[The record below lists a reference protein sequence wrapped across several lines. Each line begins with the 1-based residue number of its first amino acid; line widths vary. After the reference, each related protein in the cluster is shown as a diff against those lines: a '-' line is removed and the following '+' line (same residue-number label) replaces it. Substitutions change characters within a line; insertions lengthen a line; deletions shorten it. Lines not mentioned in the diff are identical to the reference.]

1 TPTNYD
7 VEYSPDG
14 FVFTSKLFWH
24 ADSTATTIEVTG
36 LTNGTVYT
44 FRVSG
49 VNGDGTSAASATATA
64 TPASQNTPNDLA
76 VFDACP
82 ASLITSAGFDDTNSP
97 DVACIKH
104 YGITMGTTATTFSP
118 VDPVTRWQMAL
129 FLTRMVGPAG
139 GVLPSGAD
147 QGFTDISGKDDE
159 QQLAINQLKQMGITI
174 GKTLTPLTYAPDQ
187 YVTREEMSLFIER
200 LLKAVTAG
208 PGGNVELVSANGTAT
223 EIKSVDTDHNFTDI
237 NTVSIMDMQN
247 AIINLW
253 NLGVTEVATATLYEP
268 SVNIS
273 RLNMAQMMARAL
285 DHTNARPAGL
295 SIQASRYLSAAA
307 GLSISVTHRTA
318 DFLPVVGSLVD
329 TFRYLQTDTFGYS
342 EFSSD
347 GSCAQVVVTE
357 VSSTL
362 CYIDTAEKVTDAYG
376 NITPFISATI
386 SGSVW
391 EYYVWT
397 AAAGTTYDNDVH
409 GTGTVTMTV
418 RG

>member
-1 TPTNYD
+1 MFTHLKRRLGVLAAVAVLGALVP
-7 VEYSPDG
+7 VMSSSP
-14 FVFTSKLFWH
+14 VS
-24 ADSTATTIEVTG
+24 AAPATTAVTA
-36 LTNGTVYT
+36 LTL
-44 FRVSG
+44 S
-49 VNGDGTSAASATATA
+49 DGASFKACPTSAAV
-64 TPASQNTPNDLA
+64 P
-76 VFDACP
+76 
-82 ASLITSAGFDDTNSP
+82 SAGFTDTT
-97 DVACIKH
+97 DTAVDCLKY
-104 YGITMGTTATTFSP
+104 YGITSGTTDTTF
-118 VDPVTRWQMAL
+118 DPTGSVTRWQMAL
-129 FLTRMVGPAG
+129 FITRTLDKANT
-139 GVLPSGAD
+139 VLPTGAD
-147 QGFTDISGKDDE
+147 QGFTDISGKAADI
-159 QQLAINQLKQMGITI
+159 QLAINQLRQMEITI

-187 YVTREEMSLFIER
+187 YVTREEMALFLQR
-200 LLKAVTAG
+200 LLKAVPAG

-223 EIKSVDTDHNFTDI
+223 EIKSVDTDHNFTDL
-237 NTVSIMDMQN
+237 NSVSLMEMQS

-295 SIQASRYLSAAA
+295 SIVANPYVSASTNLT
-307 GLSISVTHRTA
+307 ISVTHRTA
-318 DFLPVVGSLVD
+318 DFLPVAGSLVD
-329 TFRYLQTDTFGYS
+329 TFRYLQTSTFGS
-342 EFSSD
+342 SQFSSD